1 MTVKAPKPTLT
12 IRQLNQI
19 HAITITN
26 PQPHIINPLLK
37 TLTQSSNPQNA
48 FLIYNQM
55 LHHPPACNHYTFT
68 HALQACSLAHAHQK
82 GLEIHASVIK
92 CGHLHDLFIQNSLI
106 HFYVTS
112 KSDIFAA
119 HQIFN
124 SVLHPDVVSWTTF
137 ISGLSKC
144 GFFGEAIDMFSA
156 MNVKPNCNTLV
167 SVISACSGL
176 GSLKF
181 GKAIHA
187 YSLRNFH
194 EDNVIL
200 DNAVLDFYARCGSP
214 ESARY
219 LFVKMPRRD
228 VVSWTTMIGG
238 YAQRGFCEEAMRV
251 FQEMLQTKETE
262 PNEATIVNVL
272 TACSSISALSLG
284 QSVHSYISS
293 RNGFSVSNLVGNALI
308 NMFVKCGDMGMA
320 IQVFNMLK
328 DKDLISWSTIISGLA
343 MNGYGKQ
350 ALQLFSVMIVH
361 WVRPDDII
369 FTGLLSACSH
379 GGMVDQGLMIF
390 KAMSV
395 YKIVPQ
401 IQHYACMVDMY
412 GRAGLLEEAEALI
425 REMPCEAD
433 GTVWGAPLNA
443 CRIHGNEKMFE
454 RIKQKLIHMKGVSA
468 GTFALLSNSYAS
480 ADRWEDATKVRND
493 IRSMRLKKKAGC
505 SWVEVIPEEDSENG
519 VFQDIESKRMHANLQ
534 HTSYRL

>member
-1 MTVKAPKPTLT
+1 
-12 IRQLNQI
+12 
-19 HAITITN
+19 
-26 PQPHIINPLLK
+26 
-37 TLTQSSNPQNA
+37 
-48 FLIYNQM
+48 M
-55 LHHPPACNHYTFT
+55 LHHPLAYNHYTFT
-68 HALQACSLAHAHQK
+68 YALQACTLTHTHQK

-106 HFYVTS
+106 HFYCVTRN
-112 KSDIFAA
+112 DIFSA

-124 SVLHPDVVSWTTF
+124 SIIYPDVVSWTTI

-144 GFFGEAIDMFSA
+144 GFFREAIDMFAA

-167 SVISACSGL
+167 CVISACSGL

-181 GKAIHA
+181 GKAIHG
-187 YSLRNFH
+187 YNLRNFH

-200 DNAVLDFYARCGSP
+200 ENAVLDFYVRRGSP
-214 ESARY
+214 ESARH
-219 LFVKMPRRD
+219 LFVKMPKRD

-238 YAQRGFCEEAMRV
+238 YVQRGFCEEAVRV

-262 PNEATIVNVL
+262 PNEATLVNVL
-272 TACSSISALSLG
+272 SACSSISALNLG
-284 QSVHSYISS
+284 QSVHSYINS
-293 RNGFSVSNLVGNALI
+293 RNGFWVSNLVGNALI
-308 NMFVKCGDMGMA
+308 NMYVKCGEMGMA

-328 DKDLISWSTIISGLA
+328 DKDIISWSTVTSGLA

-350 ALQLFSVMIVH
+350 ALQLFSLMIVN
-361 WVRPDDII
+361 WVHPDDITFI
-369 FTGLLSACSH
+369 GLLSACSH

-412 GRAGLLEEAEALI
+412 GRAGHLEEAEAFI

-433 GTVWGAPLNA
+433 GPVWGALLNA
-443 CRIHGNEKMFE
+443 CRIHGNERMFE
-454 RIKQKLIHMKGVSA
+454 KIKQKLIYMKGVSA
-468 GTFALLSNSYAS
+468 GTFALMSNTYAS
-480 ADRWEDATKVRND
+480 ADRWEDANKVRND

-505 SWVEVIPEEDSENG
+505 SW
-519 VFQDIESKRMHANLQ
+519 IEMKN
-534 HTSYRL
+534 

>member
-1 MTVKAPKPTLT
+1 MTLKPPKPTFT

-19 HAITITN
+19 QALIITN
-26 PQPHIINPLLK
+26 PQPHILNPLLK

-55 LHHPPACNHYTFT
+55 LHHPLAYNHYTFT
-68 HALQACSLAHAHQK
+68 HALQACTLTHTHQK

-106 HFYVTS
+106 HFYYVTRN
-112 KSDIFAA
+112 DIFSA
-119 HQIFN
+119 HKIFD
-124 SVLHPDVVSWTTF
+124 SLLYPDVVSWTTI

-144 GFFGEAIDMFSA
+144 GFFREAIDMFAA

-181 GKAIHA
+181 GKAIHG

-200 DNAVLDFYARCGSP
+200 ENAVLDFYARRGSP
-214 ESARY
+214 ESARH
-219 LFVKMPRRD
+219 LFVKMPKRD

-238 YAQRGFCEEAMRV
+238 YVQRGFCEEA
-251 FQEMLQTKETE
+251 ETE
-262 PNEATIVNVL
+262 PNDATLVNVL
-272 TACSSISALSLG
+272 SACSSIGALNLG
-284 QSVHSYISS
+284 QSVHSYINS
-293 RNGFSVSNLVGNALI
+293 RYGFWVSKLVGNALI
-308 NMFVKCGDMGMA
+308 NMYVKCGEMGMA
-320 IQVFNMLK
+320 IQVFNMLQVK
-328 DKDLISWSTIISGLA
+328 DIISWSTVISGLA

-350 ALQLFSVMIVH
+350 ALQLFSLMIVN
-361 WVRPDDII
+361 WVCPDDIT

-412 GRAGLLEEAEALI
+412 GRAGQLEEAEAFI

-433 GTVWGAPLNA
+433 GPVRGALLNA
-443 CRIHGNEKMFE
+443 CRIHGNERMFE
-454 RIKQKLIHMKGVSA
+454 RNKQKLIYMKGVST
-468 GTFALLSNSYAS
+468 GTFALVSNTYAS
-480 ADRWEDATKVRND
+480 ADRWEDANKVRKD

-505 SWVEVIPEEDSENG
+505 SWIEMNTLVPEEKSENRA
-519 VFQDIESKRMHANLQ
+519 FQEIDSKRLHEI
-534 HTSYRL
+534 